1 MHLYL
6 MCARAQAWH
15 GLPTVL
21 HVQFQVV
28 ESLKRRCFNYAQRQV
43 MQIYFSFH
51 LNESKDEMIKCYVVQ
66 ECS

>member
-28 ESLKRRCFNYAQRQV
+28 ESLKRKVF
-43 MQIYFSFH
+43 QIRTETGDADIF
-51 LNESKDEMIKCYVVQ
+51 
-66 ECS
+66 